1 MLAGWRWDV
10 ALLQEVP
17 PWWTAD
23 LAAACAARG
32 AAVLTSR
39 NSALPLRHALAE
51 RWPDAI
57 KSNGGGAN
65 VILLRDT
72 SERLRS
78 SHVRLRVWPERRVAQ
93 AVWLPD
99 GSVAVNYHGS
109 ARVPL
114 ATQELERLW
123 GWAVGL
129 AGGAPVVLGGDLN
142 LREPAAPPGAV
153 HAARRDVDHIFA
165 AGYEVAGAAG
175 PLARTLDLGGR
186 EVELSDHPPLLAQL
200 VRSAVSA
207 GE

>member
-1 MLAGWRWDV
+1 MSTCVLTWNLFHGRSVPAAGRSLRLEFASMLAGWRWDV

-114 ATQELERLW
+114 A
-123 GWAVGL
+123 
-129 AGGAPVVLGGDLN
+129 
-142 LREPAAPPGAV
+142 
-153 HAARRDVDHIFA
+153 
-165 AGYEVAGAAG
+165 
-175 PLARTLDLGGR
+175 
-186 EVELSDHPPLLAQL
+186 
-200 VRSAVSA
+200 
-207 GE
+207 